1 MQPTPRRAPQA
12 RSAVTQGK
20 LLDATIECIIE
31 QGLASLTTM
40 EVSKHAGTSQ
50 GAIFKHFPT
59 KAALV
64 SAAVERLYAQLID
77 DYRDAIAELS
87 PDVDLVDACIDALWR
102 LFQTPRLLAV
112 YDLHI
117 SARTDAALREV
128 VGPMERAHRA
138 KIRELAALI
147 FPDATDLP
155 NFLGGI
161 EIIINSV
168 QGAAVGSMALREPEV
183 VAEMI
188 VAIKI
193 VARHFL
199 EKDND

>member
-50 GAIFKHFPT
+50 GAIFKHFPA

-64 SAAVERLYAQLID
+64 SAAVERLYDQLID
-77 DYRDAIAELS
+77 AYQDVLTQMD
-87 PDVDLVDACIDALWR
+87 PDTELVDACVDALWE

-117 SARTDAALREV
+117 AARTDPVLREV

-138 KIRELAALI
+138 KIWDLAALI
-147 FPDATDLP
+147 FPDAKDMP
-155 NFLGGI
+155 HFVGGI
-161 EIIINSV
+161 EVIINSV
-168 QGAAVGSMALREPEV
+168 QGAAVGSMALQEPEV

-188 VAIKI
+188 TAIKI
-193 VARHFL
+193 VARQFL
-199 EKDND
+199 EKNND